1 MNRRSVVLVAILI
14 AVAIAGFVVPSMW
27 RLPMVVSLGV
37 VAADQLAVVG
47 TVVGVLSLL
56 GAATVAGLEVR
67 RNVQLGR
74 AAAKAEL
81 EDGQWEK
88 LPGKN
93 EVRREVIE
101 PMLRQV
107 ASRYPAVEPG
117 IQESLRQLN
126 AVHHVLDAV
135 GDIFD
140 VSPGMVTM
148 ETARY
153 GSVEYLISDMLTRFY
168 PGLIRIIYQAHVNAS
183 DNTEKLRTVIET
195 VNLESQATVD
205 LVEEIGSGVAYS
217 STRSEGK
224 ELAREKFEIA
234 IKQLYST
241 EADEKG
247 PLSL

>member
-1 MNRRSVVLVAILI
+1 MNRRTVVLVVILI
-14 AVAIAGFVVPSMW
+14 AVALAGFVLPSMW

-37 VAADQLAVVG
+37 VAADQIATAG
-47 TVVGVLSLL
+47 TVLGVISLV
-56 GAATVAGLEVR
+56 AAAGLAALDVR
-67 RNVQLGR
+67 RNLQLGR

-81 EDGQWEK
+81 EAEQWEK
-88 LPGKN
+88 LPSKN
-93 EVRREVIE
+93 EVRREVVE

-107 ASRYPAVEPG
+107 AVRYPSVDPQV
-117 IQESLRQLN
+117 QESLRQLN
-126 AVHHVLDAV
+126 SIHHVLDAV
-135 GDIFD
+135 GDIFN
-140 VSPGMVTM
+140 VSPGMVTL

-183 DNTEKLRTVIET
+183 GNTEKLRTVIES
-195 VNLESQATVD
+195 VNHENQATVE
-205 LVEEIGSGVAYS
+205 LVEEIGSGVAFS

-234 IKQLYST
+234 IKQLYSND
-241 EADEKG
+241 DEKG